1 MKTDPGRGAVV
12 IALPILG
19 ALGLIAAPFLISSPY
34 VLTVLTN
41 ALIFTMLAMSLN
53 VIYGYAGLLSFAQV
67 GFWGLGGYTAAIVA
81 TRLGL
86 DPWTGIVAAAILSAA
101 VAVVLGAIALR
112 LSNHAF
118 VIVSIAF
125 TLLLQLLSQEWVEVT
140 NGPMGIPGLPV
151 PVLGFGSWAI
161 QIDSVDRY
169 YYLVLAIYAA
179 SIALMQLVLSSR
191 IGRTL
196 RLLRHD
202 EVLARSY
209 GVRVTG
215 WKLFAAGFAAAF
227 AAIAG
232 AINVFFVTIVDPS
245 IFDIYYTQLMLVI
258 VIVGGL
264 GSFWPVIVAGIVLTI
279 LPELLRTPSEIRMI
293 NYGIILILAVVLFP
307 GGFAGILRSVGSR
320 RQRYERARGME
331 AAND

>member
-1 MKTDPGRGAVV
+1 MNENGQSRRAIG
-12 IALPILG
+12 IGLPALG
-19 ALGLIAAPFLISSPY
+19 ALVLLCAPIFVTSPY

-41 ALIFTMLAMSLN
+41 ALIFTILAMSLN

-86 DPWTGIVAAAILSAA
+86 DPWTGIVLGALLSAA

-125 TLLLQLLSQEWVEVT
+125 TLLLQLLSQEWVAVT
-140 NGPMGIPGLPV
+140 NGPMGIPGLPI
-151 PVLGFGSWAI
+151 PVIGFGSWAI
-161 QIDSVDRY
+161 PLNSVARY
-169 YYLVLAIYAA
+169 FYFVLAVYAL
-179 SIALMQLVLSSR
+179 SIGTLKLVLSSR

-202 EVLARSY
+202 ETLARSY
-209 GVRVTG
+209 GIRVTG

-227 AAIAG
+227 AAVAG
-232 AINVFFVTIVDPS
+232 AVDVFFVTIVDPS
-245 IFDIYYTQLMLVI
+245 IFDVYYTQLMLVI

-264 GSFWPVIVAGIVLTI
+264 GSFWPVVVAGIALTI
-279 LPELLRTPSEIRMI
+279 LPELLRTPNEIRMI

-307 GGFAGILRSVGSR
+307 SGFAGILKSIQAR
-320 RQRYERARGME
+320 RTKSQTPVAEVAG
-331 AAND
+331 D